1 MRIAARA
8 AMILAVMILA
18 GCSATRHVPP
28 GKLLLDDVSVEIHD
42 TTGTLGRQQML
53 SFVRQRPNNK
63 FFQLARLRLGVYNM
77 SGNDSA
83 SKWNKWIRKLG
94 EPPVIFD
101 PAAAET
107 DASQLLKAMNNAG
120 FLHASVRIDSFPNP
134 EKKRTKLRYVL
145 DPGARHRIG
154 TLTYEFP
161 NDTIRDILM
170 KDSSLL
176 VVHEGDPLDRA
187 LLERQRELMNTRL
200 QNRGYWAFSKD
211 FITFNADTTRNSLL
225 TDLTLTVHPPVP
237 AEKRS
242 INIDTHRRYIVRNVY
257 YIPDYDPGEGEDPRH
272 YHAAD
277 TVRYK
282 DITILYG
289 RKRHLSPDVLYDNC
303 FIRSGRR
310 FSERD
315 INRTYQAL
323 GRLQILKF
331 TNIRIFPSGKTD
343 NTGLLDVYILLTRG
357 RSQSFSA
364 ELEGTNSEGDFGVA
378 ASVQYSHRNIGKGS
392 ETLNVK
398 LRGSYEALSGDF
410 SQFIHNR
417 MLETGIEAS
426 IQFPKFKFPFLRD
439 SFKRRVKASSAF
451 HFSMNYQE
459 RPEYTRIISTLGWSY
474 RWTARRDRIRY
485 TLTPIDINYVYL
497 PQSTNNFIDQ
507 IAPDNPLLRYSYE
520 YHFIMRAGFNYY
532 YTNKRTATPWNN
544 KTQRNTFT
552 VRANAEIAGN
562 VLFALSSIFDRRH
575 NFKTDPYKIFGI
587 NYSQYFRVEG
597 DFSYLHVFNSRHA
610 LACNMSLGLGV
621 PYGNSSILPFE
632 KRFYGGGANGVSG
645 WEVRTL
651 GPGRYPGSNSVSDFI
666 HQCGDIR
673 MKLSM
678 EYRVK
683 LFWVLE
689 GAIFV
694 DAGNIWTI
702 RDYTSQPYGAFAFNS
717 FYKEFA
723 TSYGIGLR
731 MDFNYFLIRF
741 DLGMKAHDPAV
752 NREPWPLIH
761 PRWGRDHA
769 FHFSIGYPF

>member
-1 MRIAARA
+1 M
-8 AMILAVMILA
+8 
-18 GCSATRHVPP
+18 
-28 GKLLLDDVSVEIHD
+28 
-42 TTGTLGRQQML
+42 
-53 SFVRQRPNNK
+53 
-63 FFQLARLRLGVYNM
+63 
-77 SGNDSA
+77 
-83 SKWNKWIRKLG
+83 
-94 EPPVIFD
+94 
-101 PAAAET
+101 
-107 DASQLLKAMNNAG
+107 
-120 FLHASVRIDSFPNP
+120 
-134 EKKRTKLRYVL
+134 
-145 DPGARHRIG
+145 
-154 TLTYEFP
+154 
-161 NDTIRDILM
+161 
-170 KDSSLL
+170 
-176 VVHEGDPLDRA
+176 
-187 LLERQRELMNTRL
+187 
-200 QNRGYWAFSKD
+200 
-211 FITFNADTTRNSLL
+211 
-225 TDLTLTVHPPVP
+225 
-237 AEKRS
+237 
-242 INIDTHRRYIVRNVY
+242 
-257 YIPDYDPGEGEDPRH
+257 
-272 YHAAD
+272 
-277 TVRYK
+277 
-282 DITILYG
+282 
-289 RKRHLSPDVLYDNC
+289 
-303 FIRSGRR
+303 
-310 FSERD
+310 
-315 INRTYQAL
+315 
-323 GRLQILKF
+323 KF

-520 YHFIMRAGFNYY
+520 DHFIMRAGFNYY

-632 KRFYGGGANGVSG
+632 KRFYGGGANGVRG